1 MEALIRELQSIL
13 GCKVEVAK
21 TAKSKEVQ
29 GQCLV
34 VSESGLALKIHRQ
47 LTEIE
52 TLFVK
57 RWMDNL
63 KQTEKNAEI
72 NILLEPDGYEH
83 FSRQLKFPLRLWR
96 ILYKE
101 NQESVDEI
109 LDSTFIGDMILNMN
123 AKETVVF
130 VSKDSLNPQE
140 LLGTLESDAL
150 TSARIVVGNPIHSPA
165 ELYEG
170 YKIVQLLSE
179 IGTHIKRKAQV
190 VLYDANILPLI
201 IRSFKN
207 GGNVPSH
214 GANELIENI
223 LKNHIRTMGDYELE
237 QTALVFF
244 DNNLNLTETAN
255 ALFIHRNTLI
265 YRLNKIEGLT
275 GYDIRKFNDAIN
287 YYLSYL
293 SEKII

>member
-1 MEALIRELQSIL
+1 MEALILELQSIL

-21 TAKSKEVQ
+21 SIKTKEIQ
-29 GQCLV
+29 GQCTV
-34 VSESGLALKIHRQ
+34 VSESGMALKIHRQ

-52 TLFVK
+52 TLFIK

-63 KQTEKNAEI
+63 KQTEKNTEI
-72 NILLEPDGYEH
+72 NILLKPDGHEQ
-83 FSRQLKFPLRLWR
+83 FSGQLRFPLRLWR

-109 LDSTFIGDMILNMN
+109 LKSTFIGDMILNMN
-123 AKETVVF
+123 SQETVAF
-130 VSKDSLNPQE
+130 VSEEYLNPNE

-150 TSARIVVGNPIHSPA
+150 TSARIVVGNPIHSLT

-170 YKIVQLLSE
+170 YKILRLLTE
-179 IGTHIKRKAQV
+179 IGTLIKSKAHV
-190 VLYDANILPLI
+190 VLYDAYILPLMI
-201 IRSFKN
+201 KSFKN
-207 GGNVPSH
+207 GGNISSQ
-214 GANELIENI
+214 GTNDLIENI
-223 LKNHIRTMGDYELE
+223 LKSHIRSMGDYELE

-265 YRLNKIEGLT
+265 YRLNKIESIT

-293 SEKII
+293 AEKII

>member
-1 MEALIRELQSIL
+1 MEALILELQAIL

-21 TAKSKEVQ
+21 SAKPKQVQ

-34 VSESGLALKIHRQ
+34 VSKAGLAFRIHRE

-52 TLFVK
+52 TLLIK

-63 KQTEKNAEI
+63 EHTEKSTEI
-72 NILLEPDGYEH
+72 NILLKPDGH
-83 FSRQLKFPLRLWR
+83 QQFSGQLKFPLRLWR

-109 LDSTFIGDMILNMN
+109 LKSTFIGDMTLNMS
-123 AKETVVF
+123 AQETVAF
-130 VSKDSLNPQE
+130 VSRDSINPQE

-150 TSARIVVGNPIHSPA
+150 TSARIVVGNPIHSLT

-170 YKIVQLLSE
+170 YKILRLLSE
-179 IGTHIKRKAQV
+179 IGTHIKSKAQV

-207 GGNVPSH
+207 GGIVPSH
-214 GANELIENI
+214 ESNELIENI
-223 LKNHIRTMGDYELE
+223 LKNHIRTIGDYELE

-265 YRLNKIEGLT
+265 YRLNKIESLT